1 MSLKQQAL
9 RGVFWTYLQ
18 QFGSQAIGFTI
29 SLVLARLLLPEEF
42 GIIALL
48 TVFVALSNTIIN
60 SGLNQALIQQ
70 KEVDALDYAS
80 VFYLNLILAGLM
92 YGVLYLTAPLI
103 ADFYKEP
110 ELILLT
116 RVLGLGLF
124 LSSFGIIQSTRLT
137 RELDFKTQMLVALP
151 SQLLAGLAGVVMA
164 YNGYSYWSLVVQQL
178 LSQALVSAQLWWH
191 SGWVP
196 GWQFSW
202 GRLRSLFRFGSRLM
216 LSALL
221 NTIFENLYTVLI
233 GRFFTTAEVGF
244 YSRANSTKQLPVSSI
259 SSALNKVTFPVF
271 SRIQDDD
278 ERLRGAYRR
287 IMEQVL
293 FWVAPLL
300 IGAGI
305 LGEPLFRFLFTEKW
319 LPAVPMF
326 QVLCV
331 TGIMF
336 PLNAYNLNILNVKGR
351 SDLFL
356 RLEVIKK
363 VLVSV
368 GLIISVPYGV
378 MAMLY
383 AQAIISVLAYGINS
397 YYSGRFIQYPMWA
410 QLRDLL
416 PIFLNALLM
425 GGIVLFLHHYISIEN
440 DFLTI
445 VSLAVIGVFVY
456 FAGAIV
462 FRLAPIQ
469 ELRQLWKQNRLP
481 KS

>member
-18 QFGSQAIGFTI
+18 QFGSQGIGFFI
-29 SLVLARLLLPEEF
+29 SLILARLLLPEEF

-48 TVFVALSNTIIN
+48 TVFIALSNTLIN
-60 SGLNQALIQQ
+60 SGLSQALIQQ
-70 KEVDALDYAS
+70 KEVDELDYAS
-80 VFYLNLILAGLM
+80 VFYFNLLLATVVYGLLFM
-92 YGVLYLTAPLI
+92 SAPWI
-103 ADFYKEP
+103 AVFYQEP
-110 ELILLT
+110 ELVKLT

-124 LSSFGIIQSTRLT
+124 LGTLGIIQSTRLT
-137 RELDFKTQMLVALP
+137 RELDFKTQLVVALP
-151 SQLLAGLAGVVMA
+151 AQLLAGLAGVWLA
-164 YNGYSYWSLVVQQL
+164 YRGFSYWSLVAQQL
-178 LSQALVSAQLWWH
+178 LALGLSSAMLWWH
-191 SGWVP
+191 SGWIP
-196 GWQFSW
+196 GRQFSW
-202 GRLRSLFRFGSRLM
+202 QRLLSLYRFGSRLM
-216 LSALL
+216 LSGVL

-233 GRFFTTAEVGF
+233 GRFFSTAEVGF
-244 YSRANSTKQLPVSSI
+244 YSRAYTMKQLPVSSI
-259 SSALNKVTFPVF
+259 STALNRVTFPVF
-271 SRIQDDD
+271 SRIQDDNA
-278 ERLRGAYRR
+278 RLRDAYRK

-326 QVLCV
+326 QVLCIA
-331 TGIMF
+331 GIMF

-363 VLVSV
+363 VLVTLS
-368 GLIISVPYGV
+368 LLASVPYGV

-383 AQAIISVLAYGINS
+383 AQAVVSVLAFGINS
-397 YYSGRFIQYPMWA
+397 FYSGRFIQYSMWA
-410 QLRDLL
+410 QVRDLL
-416 PIFLNALLM
+416 PILLNALAM
-425 GGIVLFLHHYISIEN
+425 GLVVWGLYQYWPTKSDVLTL
-440 DFLTI
+440 L
-445 VSLAVIGVFVY
+445 SLAATGVLIY

-462 FRLAPIQ
+462 FRLAPLQ
-469 ELRQLWKQNRLP
+469 ELRQLWNQNRLP